1 MPVGIKSFEN
11 LQRIMKKN
19 RVINGD
25 KILDV
30 YFIVFIVSVNIAFM
44 LYLTFTFLQSVLFW
58 D

>member
-1 MPVGIKSFEN
+1 
-11 LQRIMKKN
+11 MKKN
-19 RVINGD
+19 GVINGD

-44 LYLTFTFLQSVLFW
+44 LYLTFTFLQSVIFW